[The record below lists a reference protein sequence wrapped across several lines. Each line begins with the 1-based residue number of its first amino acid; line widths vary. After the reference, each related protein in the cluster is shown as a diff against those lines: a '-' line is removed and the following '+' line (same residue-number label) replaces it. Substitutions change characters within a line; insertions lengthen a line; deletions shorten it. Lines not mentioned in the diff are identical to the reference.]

1 MVAIS
6 YLAWLHDF
14 SSFKEADW
22 LSKICHMCHIVWKST
37 KISHSNLSILA
48 ISTNFCPI
56 ESDLSGKIVW
66 HHVWHF
72 YGTFVYSKRKYSSL
86 RSQNETFSV
95 IFKHRGVMQF
105 SIIQSSCNLLSKKF
119 SLSYAVVFGEVVW
132 SLHEEQRS
140 CVNFLLS
147 CIYIL
152 HHLLECLE
160 SNRAHTEGS
169 SSSKKQMRFWRLQE
183 QAAAGKDNLICKLN
197 RKGSGS
203 FCPPFL
209 LKMKMENEFS

>member
-1 MVAIS
+1 MTEAETSIS
-6 YLAWLHDF
+6 PIKIIRLFWYFPSIFVLCLPKLTILGIF
-14 SSFKEADW
+14 NEL
-22 LSKICHMCHIVWKST
+22 LST
-37 KISHSNLSILA
+37 
-48 ISTNFCPI
+48 
-56 ESDLSGKIVW
+56 
-66 HHVWHF
+66 
-72 YGTFVYSKRKYSSL
+72 
-86 RSQNETFSV
+86 QNVNIARFARYVNKTFSV

-169 SSSKKQMRFWRLQE
+169 SSKKQMRFWRLQE

>member
-1 MVAIS
+1 MAEAETSISAIKIMRIIWDFPPIFVILKMTCLVTLFDIKLFSKLSNWTTFGIFNELLSTQNVNVARI
-6 YLAWLHDF
+6 ARNVEWDF
-14 SSFKEADW
+14 
-22 LSKICHMCHIVWKST
+22 
-37 KISHSNLSILA
+37 
-48 ISTNFCPI
+48 FCDFQTPW
-56 ESDLSGKIVW
+56 G
-66 HHVWHF
+66 
-72 YGTFVYSKRKYSSL
+72 
-86 RSQNETFSV
+86 
-95 IFKHRGVMQF
+95 MQF

-169 SSSKKQMRFWRLQE
+169 SSKKQMRFWRLQE